1 MINYLKNGNINIKI
15 DVNQKDVLKTNLE
28 FWSHDLKSGLLT
40 IKYTNLGEPVPLVC
54 DSAVR
59 LIMRF
64 TEKGETKHRIETM
77 TVTDKIN
84 GIATLEI
91 PDEILGYEGI
101 VECGTYID
109 FKNGQ
114 TLDAGYFTFRMRKS
128 MIDGKFKELDE
139 LYVKDFSEAVEKI
152 KQQIIDYEREHATLI
167 GNSTR
172 EFNEFLTTSQKKV
185 DDMLNSDVKLDTT
198 IFRDYERNNNHYV
211 SQLDSKIGEF
221 DNLANSLN
229 NEIGT
234 VVEKVGTLP
243 TQADLNAL
251 KSVATVTEN
260 GLMSNVD
267 KVKLDSLA
275 KDEEV
280 ILYDGMDTNLGI
292 YFSAD
297 QRYTIDKNKELVELK
312 IVFSRYAVGEGP
324 RNYAEREV
332 RYSGSTVRG
341 WQKMKHNA
349 REPLIWGV
357 GTNNVCFKDV
367 MFDDSGV
374 FGAESNAQIPAGNTI
389 DNRLMCVRK
398 IVAVYK
404 KGI

>member
-1 MINYLKNGNINIKI
+1 MNKETSRKIMLDPFFAGIK
-15 DVNQKDVLKTNLE
+15 DSKLVV
-28 FWSHDLKSGLLT
+28 WSHDSNSFKIDMEISSNACPLPLNGATPRILLQFKPDDQIRIYPLKIESEHQGIL
-40 IKYTNLGEPVPLVC
+40 
-54 DSAVR
+54 SF
-59 LIMRF
+59 LIP
-64 TEKGETKHRIETM
+64 E
-77 TVTDKIN
+77 
-84 GIATLEI
+84 
-91 PDEILGYEGI
+91 EILGFEGEVYAHI
-101 VECGTYID
+101 YVDFESKSHDLGSFKFCMKQSVID
-109 FKNGQ
+109 
-114 TLDAGYFTFRMRKS
+114 S
-128 MIDGKFKELDE
+128 EIKELDTLYIKEFTE
-139 LYVKDFSEAVEKI
+139 LVDKI

-172 EFNEFLTTSQKKV
+172 EFNEFLKTSQKKI

-198 IFRDYERNNNHYV
+198 IFREYERNNNHYV
-211 SQLDSKIGEF
+211 SQLHSKIGEV

-229 NEIGT
+229 NEMGR

-243 TQADLNAL
+243 TQSDLNAL

-341 WQKMKHNA
+341 WQKMKHQA